1 MQPVVRPLL
10 VLDVDPGTRA
20 LLGWLPGQPYAVSA
34 VGGWTGLRDALRRA
48 PATAVSVVG
57 VGADEDRTLREL
69 RDLLAALPS
78 ATVVAAVEVTPARST
93 LLRELLAAG
102 SADVLDLARERTPEA
117 VSRRLGV
124 VQGRTVHRLLGRVVP
139 PGLPPRARGLVSL
152 AAEVVAAG
160 GQTPELAAALGVTE
174 RTVSRWLDR
183 AGLPPSRRLLAWLR
197 LLLAAHLLDDP
208 GRSIESVAR
217 ACGYA
222 GAPSLKFTVRAFFG
236 TTPRGL
242 RERGA
247 FDALSA
253 AFGRALLDGHDRA
266 AADPPGEG
274 PAELSRTSAARV
286 FRHRSQGDPARLPSR
301 SRPPARGGCVGDGVA
316 APRRARLAVRR

>member
-20 LLGWLPGQPYAVSA
+20 LLGRLPGQPYAVSA
-34 VGGWTGLRDALRRA
+34 VGGWAGLRDALRRA
-48 PATAVSVVG
+48 PATAVSVFG
-57 VGADEDRTLREL
+57 IGAGGRGDEDRTLREL

-78 ATVVAAVEVTPARST
+78 ATVVAALEVTPARSG

-102 SADVLDLARERTPEA
+102 AADVLDLARERTPEA

-124 VQGRTVHRLLGRVVP
+124 VQGRTVHRLLGRAVP

-152 AAEVVAAG
+152 VAEVVATG
-160 GQTPELAAALGVTE
+160 GQTSELAAALGVTE

-208 GRSIESVAR
+208 GRSVESVAR

-236 TTPRGL
+236 TSPRGL

-247 FDALSA
+247 FDTVSA
-253 AFGRALLDGHDRA
+253 AFGRALLDGRDRA
-266 AADPPGEG
+266 AA
-274 PAELSRTSAARV
+274 AR
-286 FRHRSQGDPARLPSR
+286 PEKARLS
-301 SRPPARGGCVGDGVA
+301 
-316 APRRARLAVRR
+316 